1 MKLAVLGAGAWG
13 TALASRFANRHAVT
27 LWSIEAE
34 TIESIRAKRIN
45 VRYLPEI
52 TIPDN
57 VQLSSNLAESVAAA
71 DLILIATSMAGLR
84 PTLHSLRALNCLAP
98 VLWVCKGLEA
108 GTMLLPHQVAAEEM
122 SDAVPRGALCGPS
135 FALEV
140 AQGLPAAITLAS
152 ANGGFA
158 CKMAAELNSPVLRL
172 YASEDII
179 GVEIGAAVKNVLA
192 IAAGVCDGLNLGFNA
207 RAALLTRGLAEMAR
221 FGTAQGAKAETFM
234 GLSGVGDLLLTAT
247 GDLSRNRRVGLLMAE
262 GLDLDGVLKSLGHVA
277 EGVPTAKEVL
287 AQSERLGIEM
297 PITRAV
303 CRLLFDKISPQEAI
317 AELMGRAPKKEG
329 TDSVI

>member
-1 MKLAVLGAGAWG
+1 MKLAILGAGAWG
-13 TALASRFANRHAVT
+13 TALSIRFADRHAVT

-34 TIESIRAKRIN
+34 VIETMRVERVN
-45 VRYLPEI
+45 NRYLPEI
-52 TIPDN
+52 ALPDN
-57 VQLSSNLAESVAAA
+57 LQLSANLAESVDQAG
-71 DLILIATSMAGLR
+71 LILIATSMAGLR
-84 PTLHSLRALNCLAP
+84 PTLRALRALGSRAP

-108 GTMLLPHQVAAEEM
+108 GTMLLPHQIAAEEM
-122 SDAVPRGALCGPS
+122 ADDVPRGALCGPS

-140 AQGLPAAITLAS
+140 AKGLPAAITLAS
-152 ANGGFA
+152 ANGEFA
-158 CKMAAELNSPVLRL
+158 SQMASELNSQVLRL
-172 YASEDII
+172 YACDDII

-234 GLSGVGDLLLTAT
+234 GLSGVGDLMLTAT

-303 CRLLFDKISPQEAI
+303 CRLLFDKVSPQEAI
-317 AELMGRAPKKEG
+317 AELMGRAPKMENER
-329 TDSVI
+329 